1 MDAPDPRIGSVLG
14 GRYILEELI
23 GEGGMASV
31 YRARHTLVDRPFA
44 VKILRG
50 ELARD
55 PTLRERLRREGRSA
69 AALTHPNIVEIY
81 DFGTTD
87 DGAPY
92 LVMEL
97 LTNGK
102 TIRHILREEGAPPL
116 GLTIEIAIQIARGL
130 ARAHDF
136 GVVHR
141 DLKPENVFVL
151 EAADG
156 RPLVKIVDFGIAR
169 THQDPHLTSLGEI
182 LGTPQYMAPER
193 ATSRDVGPS
202 ADLYSFGV
210 MLYELVT
217 GHLPFQSNNPTGF
230 VLKHMYEEP
239 PPLSQAAPG
248 CPELLA
254 SLITQLLKKTPAER
268 PVDAHQVLA
277 QLMELAPADDTRTV
291 RLSWVGKESPA
302 LTSTLDGWSSR
313 LALFL
318 RVLEQ
323 LTGTAP
329 KDSLDTYTEL
339 RASLERLRAL
349 QQEGLQA
356 QQAIDLLEKEGR
368 EGSERLGHAVHV
380 LGGDLS
386 RMREQQRKLRTE
398 ADERKTAAESLGA
411 SFREHAQR
419 LIDFHA
425 ATLDQLDARVIEEA
439 RTLADSG
446 EAWEAAGEAAR
457 AAADRAE
464 ALDREVG
471 DVGFQI
477 EELRKQLR
485 QLEASVQSRG
495 RSSQATLARTGTA
508 RRELEAKMLELS
520 ERFVAP
526 LRDRPEV
533 AELLKQDLAAM
544 GSAPEIRA

>member
-1 MDAPDPRIGSVLG
+1 MRVCSQCKLRYYDSDRSTCAIDGAPLVDAPDPRIGSVLG

-156 RPLVKIVDFGIAR
+156 RTLVKIVDFGIAR

-217 GHLPFQSNNPTGF
+217 GHLPF
-230 VLKHMYEEP
+230 
-239 PPLSQAAPG
+239 
-248 CPELLA
+248 
-254 SLITQLLKKTPAER
+254 
-268 PVDAHQVLA
+268 
-277 QLMELAPADDTRTV
+277 
-291 RLSWVGKESPA
+291 
-302 LTSTLDGWSSR
+302 
-313 LALFL
+313 
-318 RVLEQ
+318 
-323 LTGTAP
+323 
-329 KDSLDTYTEL
+329 
-339 RASLERLRAL
+339 
-349 QQEGLQA
+349 
-356 QQAIDLLEKEGR
+356 
-368 EGSERLGHAVHV
+368 
-380 LGGDLS
+380 
-386 RMREQQRKLRTE
+386 
-398 ADERKTAAESLGA
+398 
-411 SFREHAQR
+411 
-419 LIDFHA
+419 
-425 ATLDQLDARVIEEA
+425 
-439 RTLADSG
+439 
-446 EAWEAAGEAAR
+446 
-457 AAADRAE
+457 
-464 ALDREVG
+464 
-471 DVGFQI
+471 
-477 EELRKQLR
+477 
-485 QLEASVQSRG
+485 
-495 RSSQATLARTGTA
+495 
-508 RRELEAKMLELS
+508 
-520 ERFVAP
+520 
-526 LRDRPEV
+526 
-533 AELLKQDLAAM
+533 
-544 GSAPEIRA
+544 

>member
-81 DFGTTD
+81 DVGTTD

-446 EAWEAAGEAAR
+446 EAWEAAGEAPPIAPRRWTARSVTWASRSRSCASSSGSSRRRSSLAAAR
-457 AAADRAE
+457 ARRRSRAPAPRAA
-464 ALDREVG
+464 
-471 DVGFQI
+471 
-477 EELRKQLR
+477 
-485 QLEASVQSRG
+485 SSR
-495 RSSQATLARTGTA
+495 RRCSS
-508 RRELEAKMLELS
+508 
-520 ERFVAP
+520 
-526 LRDRPEV
+526 
-533 AELLKQDLAAM
+533 
-544 GSAPEIRA
+544 